1 MVAVTNCN
9 KSHHESIYRKHNKES
24 PNPLCLELSGI
35 IKKKNGK
42 IRIPKFARICY

>member
-1 MVAVTNCN
+1 MVAVTNWN
-9 KSHHESIYRKHNKES
+9 KSHHESICRKHKKES
-24 PNPLCLELSGI
+24 PNPLCLELPEI